1 MQQNNSSKNRG
12 ARAQGLDTPHA
23 SGAIWSHN
31 SEHALKTLQVE
42 ADKGLNQSEISQRQ
56 QLYGPNVLTQQ
67 KSVSIWRLF
76 LKQFKSLIMALLSVA
91 ACVAFWFDDY
101 AGAVAIGVVIVINV
115 LIAFFMELSAVKAMA
130 TLAQLG
136 SVSARV
142 LRSGEQQQVSAEN
155 LVPGDILLLDA
166 GDVSPADSRIIEANK
181 LQADESSLTGESL
194 PVSKAVKAVTPDT
207 QLANR
212 SSMLYR
218 GTSITR
224 GSGRAV
230 VSAIGKDTELGAI
243 ADMVAETQE
252 ESTPLEQKL
261 NTLAHKLI
269 WVTLGITVIVVIS
282 GTLAGKD
289 PALMIETGLA
299 LAVAAIP
306 EGLPIVATIALARG
320 MYRMAQQKALVS
332 RLASV
337 ETLGAT
343 GVICTDKTGTLTE
356 NVMTVD
362 RLILPDEQ
370 YASDRDT
377 SDSPKYKKLKNGQLS
392 DAARRA
398 MEIAVLCSNA
408 EITQNNSSTSGTFH
422 GDPLEV
428 ALLKAAINTG
438 VERSA
443 LISNLPEV
451 REEPFDSTTRM
462 MATVHQ
468 SAQGYRVV
476 VKGAPEEII
485 AAASEIMLD
494 GKHVQIN
501 DSLKTEWLAKNENM
515 ASDGLRVIALAE
527 KTVAIEDCNVYED
540 LTLVGLI
547 GLLDPPRKEVT
558 DAIKQCRAAGIEV
571 VMMTG
576 DQTATARHIGKI
588 VGVLDDSDDVIHG
601 SELGIG
607 SAFDSV
613 QPDSEQLLRARA
625 FSRVSPQQKLDLIA
639 LHQNNGQIVAMT
651 GDGVN
656 DAPALK
662 KADIGVAMGQRGT
675 QVAREASEMV
685 LQDDSFATIVS
696 AIKQGRIIFSNI
708 RLFALY
714 LLSCNVSEVMIVG
727 LAAVFGGAL
736 PLMPLQI
743 LFLNLVTDVFP
754 ALALGVGAGTNDMM
768 SARPRPADE
777 PLLGKREWLFVV
789 IHGASITIS
798 VMGAFLIARYGF
810 GLTGDAAVT
819 VSFFTLALTQLWH
832 IFNLRETGSKLFRNQ
847 ITHNPFVWL
856 ALSLCVLILL
866 VAFTVPQLAQVLNL
880 TSISLPVW
888 GLIGVASALP
898 LLFGQIALLLRLPF
912 TVRAAM

>member
-1 MQQNNSSKNRG
+1 
-12 ARAQGLDTPHA
+12 
-23 SGAIWSHN
+23 
-31 SEHALKTLQVE
+31 
-42 ADKGLNQSEISQRQ
+42 
-56 QLYGPNVLTQQ
+56 
-67 KSVSIWRLF
+67 
-76 LKQFKSLIMALLSVA
+76 
-91 ACVAFWFDDY
+91 
-101 AGAVAIGVVIVINV
+101 
-115 LIAFFMELSAVKAMA
+115 
-130 TLAQLG
+130 
-136 SVSARV
+136 
-142 LRSGEQQQVSAEN
+142 
-155 LVPGDILLLDA
+155 
-166 GDVSPADSRIIEANK
+166 
-181 LQADESSLTGESL
+181 
-194 PVSKAVKAVTPDT
+194 
-207 QLANR
+207 
-212 SSMLYR
+212 
-218 GTSITR
+218 
-224 GSGRAV
+224 
-230 VSAIGKDTELGAI
+230 
-243 ADMVAETQE
+243 
-252 ESTPLEQKL
+252 
-261 NTLAHKLI
+261 
-269 WVTLGITVIVVIS
+269 
-282 GTLAGKD
+282 
-289 PALMIETGLA
+289 
-299 LAVAAIP
+299 
-306 EGLPIVATIALARG
+306 
-320 MYRMAQQKALVS
+320 
-332 RLASV
+332 
-337 ETLGAT
+337 
-343 GVICTDKTGTLTE
+343 
-356 NVMTVD
+356 
-362 RLILPDEQ
+362 
-370 YASDRDT
+370 
-377 SDSPKYKKLKNGQLS
+377 
-392 DAARRA
+392 
-398 MEIAVLCSNA
+398 
-408 EITQNNSSTSGTFH
+408 
-422 GDPLEV
+422 
-428 ALLKAAINTG
+428 
-438 VERSA
+438 
-443 LISNLPEV
+443 
-451 REEPFDSTTRM
+451 
-462 MATVHQ
+462 
-468 SAQGYRVV
+468 
-476 VKGAPEEII
+476 
-485 AAASEIMLD
+485 
-494 GKHVQIN
+494 
-501 DSLKTEWLAKNENM
+501 
-515 ASDGLRVIALAE
+515 
-527 KTVAIEDCNVYED
+527 
-540 LTLVGLI
+540 
-547 GLLDPPRKEVT
+547 
-558 DAIKQCRAAGIEV
+558 
-571 VMMTG
+571 MMTG